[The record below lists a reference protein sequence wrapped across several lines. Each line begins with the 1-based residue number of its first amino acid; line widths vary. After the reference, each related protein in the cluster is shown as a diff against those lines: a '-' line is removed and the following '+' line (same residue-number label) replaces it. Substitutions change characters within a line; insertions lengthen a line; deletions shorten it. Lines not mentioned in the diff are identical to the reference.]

1 MGGSSGVAGTT
12 SPPLGEVTVTW
23 APRGVDSTAAGDCME
38 DPGTDG
44 PGLVG
49 VIIVS
54 AADDTAVDP
63 RGGLDSS
70 MLVLRRAAR
79 RGAPCTARTREA
91 SPLKKWAHT
100 RARNRTRHSAERVF
114 FFLWTGWCEILL
126 DSWAPRASKRLCRDA
141 DCEISS
147 TCPPPRGSEL
157 TLRRARARVHRYGR
171 RHGGLGGEGV
181 SVRAP
186 AQAHQVRATPSR
198 RRAFRRMRVTRWTP
212 REN

>member
-100 RARNRTRHSAERVF
+100 RARNRTRHSAERGF
-114 FFLWTGWCEILL
+114 FFFSGPGGAKFCSTAGR
-126 DSWAPRASKRLCRDA
+126 RASKRLCRMLT
-141 DCEISS
+141 EISS

>member
-1 MGGSSGVAGTT
+1 LGGSSGVAGTT

-63 RGGLDSS
+63 RGGLESS

-79 RGAPCTARTREA
+79 RGAPCTARTRETTTLIRLGSA
-91 SPLKKWAHT
+91 TSSIS
-100 RARNRTRHSAERVF
+100 RAGHVPTFLVF
-114 FFLWTGWCEILL
+114 FSPREILL
-126 DSWAPRASKRLCRDA
+126 DSWARASKRLCRDA

-147 TCPPPRGSEL
+147 TFPPPGCSEL
-157 TLRRARARVHRYGR
+157 TLRRARARVHRYER

-186 AQAHQVRATPSR
+186 AQAHQVRATPPR

>member
-54 AADDTAVDP
+54 AADNTAVDP

-79 RGAPCTARTREA
+79 RGAPCTARTRETT
-91 SPLKKWAHT
+91 PLKSGHT
-100 RARNRTRHSAERVF
+100 AARPTRRARNRTRHRGRVCF
-114 FFLWTGWCEILL
+114 FPRPPEILL
-126 DSWAPRASKRLCRDA
+126 DSWARASKRLCRDA
-141 DCEISS
+141 D
-147 TCPPPRGSEL
+147 
-157 TLRRARARVHRYGR
+157 
-171 RHGGLGGEGV
+171 
-181 SVRAP
+181 
-186 AQAHQVRATPSR
+186 
-198 RRAFRRMRVTRWTP
+198 
-212 REN
+212 